1 MAVAAATEQMDQVL
15 RDGVERRGIPAVV
28 AVVGTATDTLYAGAF
43 GIRDSVSKQPVTVD
57 SIYGVASNTKAITTT
72 AILQLEEQGRLSLDD
87 PVGRYLP
94 EFAQPMVLTGFD
106 GDRPIFRPA
115 PRAVTIRHLLTHTSG
130 FAYDHWNADMYR
142 LQGYKSTR
150 LAVPPLL
157 SEPGT
162 RWEYSTGLDWAG
174 RIVEAVSGMNL
185 EAYFQR
191 HIFAP
196 LGMVDSTFTLSPERF
211 PRKVSLWRRQ
221 QDGELR
227 EDPHHPPPPPA
238 WCNGGGGL
246 YSTAPDY
253 LRFMQMI
260 LQKGGSIL
268 RPESV
273 EQMSTN
279 QTGAMTGVGRMQ
291 AARPEMTADVD
302 FHPGFE
308 DQFTFGFLRNPV
320 AHEGGR
326 SAGSLAW
333 GGIQNTFYWIDP
345 QRSLCAAIMMQ
356 FLPFCDP
363 QAMGLLRDF
372 ERAVYSSMTLS
383 AKSGSS
389 TRTNTATIR

>member
-1 MAVAAATEQMDQVL
+1 MAVAAATDLLDKVL

-28 AVVGTATDTLYAGAF
+28 AIVGTATDTLYTGAF
-43 GIRDSVSKQPVTVD
+43 GIRDSASKQPATVD
-57 SIYGVASNTKAITTT
+57 SIFAVASMTKAITSA
-72 AILQLEEQGRLSLDD
+72 AILQLVEQGRLSLDD
-87 PVGRYLP
+87 PMGRHLP
-94 EFAQPMVLTGFD
+94 EFAQPRILTGFD
-106 GDRPIFRPA
+106 GDRPILRPA
-115 PRAVTIRHLLTHTSG
+115 TRAVTIRHLLTHTSG
-130 FAYDHWNADMYR
+130 FVYDHWNADMYR
-142 LQGYKSTR
+142 LQGFKSTR

-174 RIVEAVSGMNL
+174 RIVEAVSGMSL
-185 EAYFQR
+185 EAYFQDA
-191 HIFAP
+191 IFAP
-196 LGMVDSTFTLSPERF
+196 LGMVDSTFTLSPEKF

-221 QDGELR
+221 STGELR
-227 EDPHHPPPPPA
+227 EDPHVPPAPPA

-246 YSTAPDY
+246 YSTASDY
-253 LRFMQMI
+253 LCFMRMI
-260 LQKGGSIL
+260 LQGGGSVL
-268 RPESV
+268 SPQSV
-273 EQMSTN
+273 EQMSAN
-279 QTGAMTGVGRMQ
+279 QTGSMTGVGRMQ

-345 QRSLCAAIMMQ
+345 QRSLCAAILMQ

-372 ERAVYSSMTLS
+372 ERAVYSSPV
-383 AKSGSS
+383 
-389 TRTNTATIR
+389 TRR